1 MRFNSQTNQMV
12 KGETGKKIIF
22 LKKATKKKLS
32 YPKLTC
38 LTQDIGYEIEI
49 TS

>member
-22 LKKATKKKLS
+22 LKKATKK
-32 YPKLTC
+32 
-38 LTQDIGYEIEI
+38 IELP
-49 TS
+49 